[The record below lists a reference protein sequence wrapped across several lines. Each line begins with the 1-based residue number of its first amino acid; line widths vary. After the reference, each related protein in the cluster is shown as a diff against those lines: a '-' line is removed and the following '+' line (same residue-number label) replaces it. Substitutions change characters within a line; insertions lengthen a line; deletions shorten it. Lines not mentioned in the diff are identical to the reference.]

1 MVTKSEIA
9 LCCGIFLLGVIL
21 LTGAM
26 PKDTK
31 DVVCRGNLK
40 NLFQSVQLYVNGNDG
55 YLPPLITR
63 KARWDFWMHA
73 LLPYIKDA
81 RNFYCPANVR
91 AQKILADES
100 DGERDLLPA
109 VFDIG
114 STSYGMNT
122 YLSSDGSKRAR
133 WHKLSEAATPSYT
146 VCIGDSALKRG
157 YSLRP
162 VKACWNF
169 DYGPVHTAN
178 ASNMLML
185 DGHAEGFTKSTLGL
199 SESFD
204 GWKKDIKRWKN
215 WKGQ

>member
-9 LCCGIFLLGVIL
+9 ICCGMFLLGIIL

-26 PKDTK
+26 PKDAK
-31 DVVCRGNLK
+31 AVVCRGNLK
-40 NLFQSVQLYVNGNDG
+40 NLFQTVQLYADSNNG

-63 KARWDFWMHA
+63 KAKWEFWMHA
-73 LLPYIKDA
+73 LLPYTKDA
-81 RNFYCPANVR
+81 RSFYCPANPR
-91 AQKILADES
+91 AQKILTDET

-114 STSYGMNT
+114 STAYGMNI

-133 WHKLSEAATPSYT
+133 WRKLSEAATPAYT
-146 VCIGDSALKRG
+146 ICIGDSALKRG

-162 VKACWNF
+162 VRACWQS
-169 DYGPVHTAN
+169 DYGPVHKQGVSMYTF
-178 ASNMLML
+178 L
-185 DGHAEGFTKSTLGL
+185 DGHVESFTKSTLGIA
-199 SESFD
+199 ESFD

-215 WKGQ
+215 WKNK